1 MKLLL
6 TGGAGFIGS
15 HTSLLLLEEGYD
27 LVIYDSFHNS
37 TERVFKRFGKILEC
51 DPINLSKRIKVIKG
65 DIRDKNSLD
74 EVFNHY
80 SSLGDPISAVLHFA
94 GLKSVSESVKNP
106 ISYWDVNLLGT
117 KNLIEVMAKYDCYK
131 LVFSSSATIYGS
143 TNSQKINEDHH
154 INPYNPYGHTKAAV
168 EDLLT
173 DLYNSNNKWSLAILR
188 YFNPVGAHSSGQIG
202 EDPFGIPNNLFPFIC
217 QVAVGRLDKLLVFGN
232 DWPTLDGTGVRD
244 YIHVIDLAEGHLSA
258 LKNLFEN
265 DNNRIL
271 KLNLG
276 SGKGHSVLEVIKTF
290 SQVTGVDIPYSITKR
305 RKGDTAITVA
315 DPSLSKKILGWET
328 KRSLFEMCRDSWHWQ
343 TKNPNGYY

>member
-1 MKLLL
+1 MNLLI

-15 HTSLLLLEEGYD
+15 HTSLLLLEEGFN

-37 TERVFKRFGKILEC
+37 SEKVFERFRKILKC
-51 DPINLSKRIKVIKG
+51 DETYLSKRIKVIKG
-65 DIRDKNSLD
+65 DIRDKKLLD
-74 EVFNHY
+74 EVFNNFL
-80 SSLGDPISAVLHFA
+80 SSGEPISAVLHFA

-117 KNLIEVMAKYDCYK
+117 KNLIEVMAKHDCYK

-143 TNSQKINEDHH
+143 TNAQKINEDHH
-154 INPYNPYGHTKAAV
+154 INPHNPYGHTKAGV
-168 EDLLT
+168 ENLLT
-173 DLYNSNNKWSLAILR
+173 DLCNSNNKWSLAILR
-188 YFNPVGAHSSGQIG
+188 YFNPVGAHPSGQIG

-217 QVAVGRLDKLLVFGN
+217 QVAVGRLDKLLIFGN
-232 DWPTLDGTGVRD
+232 DWPTSDGTGVRD
-244 YIHVIDLAEGHLSA
+244 YIHIIDLAEGHLCA

-265 DNNRIL
+265 NNNRIL

-290 SQVTGVDIPYSITKR
+290 NEVTGVNIPYSITKR
-305 RKGDTAITVA
+305 RRGDTAITVA

-328 KRSLFEMCRDSWHWQ
+328 KRSLFEMCRDSWNWQ

>member
-37 TERVFKRFGKILEC
+37 TEKVFKRFGKILDC

-94 GLKSVSESVKNP
+94 GLKSVSESVRNP

-117 KNLIEVMAKYDCYK
+117 KNLIEVMAKNDCYK
-131 LVFSSSATIYGS
+131 FVFSSSATIYGS
-143 TNSQKINEDHH
+143 TNSQKIKEDHH

-188 YFNPVGAHSSGQIG
+188 YFNPVGAHSSGEIG

-258 LKNLFEN
+258 LKNLFES
-265 DNNRIL
+265 NNKRIL

-276 SGKGHSVLEVIKTF
+276 SGKGHSVLEVINTF
-290 SQVTGVDIPYSITKR
+290 SQVTGVNIPYSITKR

-315 DPSLSKKILGWET
+315 DASLSKKILGWET
-328 KRSLFEMCRDSWHWQ
+328 KRSLFEMCRDSWNWQ
-343 TKNPNGYY
+343 TKNPNGYH

>member
-1 MKLLL
+1 MNLLI

-15 HTSLLLLEEGYD
+15 HTSLLLLEEGFN

-37 TERVFKRFGKILEC
+37 SDKVFERFRKILKC
-51 DPINLSKRIKVIKG
+51 DETYLSKRIKVIKG
-65 DIRDKNSLD
+65 DIRDKKLLD
-74 EVFNHY
+74 EVFNNY
-80 SSLGDPISAVLHFA
+80 LSSGEPISAVLHFA

-117 KNLIEVMAKYDCYK
+117 KNLIEVMAKNECYK

-143 TNSQKINEDHH
+143 TNSQKIKEDHH

-173 DLYNSNNKWSLAILR
+173 DLYNANNKWSLAILR
-188 YFNPVGAHSSGQIG
+188 YFNPVGAHSSGEIG

-258 LKNLFEN
+258 LKNLFES
-265 DNNRIL
+265 NNKRIL

-276 SGKGHSVLEVIKTF
+276 SGKGHSVLEIIKTF
-290 SQVTGVDIPYSITKR
+290 SQVTGVNIPYSITKR

-315 DPSLSKKILGWET
+315 DASLSKNILGWET
-328 KRSLFEMCRDSWHWQ
+328 KRSLFEMCRDSWNWQ
-343 TKNPNGYY
+343 TKNPNGYH

>member
-1 MKLLL
+1 MNLLV

-37 TERVFKRFGKILEC
+37 TEKVFKRFGKILEC
-51 DPINLSKRIKVIKG
+51 DPINLNKRIKVIKG

-117 KNLIEVMAKYDCYK
+117 KNLIEVMAKNDCYK

-143 TNSQKINEDHH
+143 TNSQKIKEDHH

-168 EDLLT
+168 ESFLT
-173 DLYNSNNKWSLAILR
+173 DLYNSNDKWSFAILR

-202 EDPFGIPNNLFPFIC
+202 EDPFGVPNNLFPFIS
-217 QVAVGRLDKLLVFGN
+217 QVAIGRLEKLMVFGN
-232 DWPTLDGTGVRD
+232 DWPTTDGTGIRD
-244 YIHVIDLAEGHLSA
+244 YIHIIDLAQGHISA
-258 LKNLFEN
+258 LEKLLESKKI
-265 DNNRIL
+265 IL

-276 SGKGHSVLEVIKTF
+276 SGKGHSVLDVIKTF
-290 SQVTGVDIPYSITKR
+290 SKVTGVDIPYEISNR
-305 RKGDTAITVA
+305 RSGDTGQNVA
-315 DPSLSKKILGWET
+315 DPSLSKKTLGWET
-328 KRSLFEMCRDSWHWQ
+328 KMTLFEMCRDSWNWQ
-343 TKNPNGYY
+343 TKNPNGYN

>member
-1 MKLLL
+1 MNLLI

-15 HTSLLLLEEGYD
+15 HTSLLLLEKGFN

-37 TERVFKRFGKILEC
+37 SERVFKRFGKILKC
-51 DPINLSKRIKVIKG
+51 DETYLSKRIKVIKG
-65 DIRDKNSLD
+65 DMRDKKLLD
-74 EVFNHY
+74 EVFNDFL
-80 SSLGDPISAVLHFA
+80 SSGEPISAVLHFA

-117 KNLIEVMAKYDCYK
+117 KNLIEVMAKHECYR
-131 LVFSSSATIYGS
+131 LVFSSSATIYGL

-154 INPYNPYGHTKAAV
+154 INPLNPYGHTKAAV

-188 YFNPVGAHSSGQIG
+188 YFNPVGAHSSGEIG

-244 YIHVIDLAEGHLSA
+244 YIHVIDLAEGHLYA
-258 LKNLFEN
+258 LKNLLE
-265 DNNRIL
+265 DNFKKII

-290 SQVTGVDIPYSITKR
+290 NEVTGVNIPYEITNR
-305 RKGDTAITVA
+305 RSGDTAITVA
-315 DPSLSKKILGWET
+315 NPSLSKKILGWET
-328 KRSLFEMCRDSWHWQ
+328 KRSLFEMCRDSWNWQ